1 MNNSLNKN
9 PVFNATLWMLGTVLS
24 LSSIAISARELGA
37 YMNPFEMVFFRSLFG
52 LMVLTPVVLYQNRRI
67 PTTTQFRNHVIR
79 NVAHY
84 FGQYAWFYGITFI
97 SLAKVFAIE
106 FTTPMWTLILAAL
119 LLGEKI
125 TRWRIATLL
134 LGLVGVMIVLRPGFV
149 SIHFASLAVLGGAF
163 CFALSHIYT
172 RKLAQLES
180 PTNIL
185 FYMSAIQVPV
195 ALLPAL
201 NSWVTPVGIAW
212 LWIIIIGITSITA
225 HYCLSRALSIADA
238 SVIIPIDFLRLPLIV
253 LIGYLFYNEALDW
266 FVLLGASIIF
276 TGNILNVRQ
285 EYRAHNAAM
294 SGSETGR

>member
-1 MNNSLNKN
+1 MKWLDGIIDSVDMSLNK
-9 PVFNATLWMLGTVLS
+9 
-24 LSSIAISARELGA
+24 
-37 YMNPFEMVFFRSLFG
+37 
-52 LMVLTPVVLYQNRRI
+52 
-67 PTTTQFRNHVIR
+67 
-79 NVAHY
+79 
-84 FGQYAWFYGITFI
+84 
-97 SLAKVFAIE
+97 
-106 FTTPMWTLILAAL
+106 
-119 LLGEKI
+119 LGETVKD
-125 TRWRIATLL
+125 REAWRAAAP
-134 LGLVGVMIVLRPGFV
+134 GVFVLRPGFV
-149 SIHFASLAVLGGAF
+149 SIHFASLAVLGGSF

-172 RKLAQLES
+172 RKLAQFES

-195 ALLPAL
+195 AFLPAL

-253 LIGYLFYNEALDW
+253 LIGYLFYHEALDW

-285 EYRAHNAAM
+285 EYRAHNAAL
-294 SGSETGR
+294 SGRETSR